1 MNKTTSP
8 TQIFIG
14 SVSPTPLSVVWA
26 AVSRKGLWALDYRVS
41 RQEFIK
47 LVRRRGPVEI
57 LEEKSQVIHVL
68 NEILEFLE
76 GDRNQFAT
84 PIDWTGMTEFQKKVR
99 QAVMGIPYGQTATYA
114 AIAARI
120 GRPGAAR
127 AVGRANATNPIPF
140 VIPCHRVVGADGNL
154 RGYGGAGGIETKKWL
169 LKLERASFSHQSD

>member
-1 MNKTTSP
+1 MNTQGPTT
-8 TQIFIG
+8 INIG
-14 SVSPTPLSVVWA
+14 TTTPTPLGVVWA

-68 NEILEFLE
+68 KEILEFLE
-76 GDRNQFAT
+76 GDRTQFTT
-84 PIDWTGMTEFQKKVR
+84 PINWTGMTEFQKKVR
-99 QAVMGIPYGQTATYA
+99 QTVMGIPYGQTATYT

-140 VIPCHRVVGADGNL
+140 VIPCHRVVGADGDL

-169 LKLERASFSHQSD
+169 LKLERASFSYWSD